1 MEKKEIEDKIKAFLA
16 QESPEYFAGVEL
28 YEQHPEAKKNLIINF
43 RQRYNKGSM
52 HEKLVYELE
61 KMIGAQVYSNRST
74 VLGGSPANIPY
85 KLIKETKAEAPE
97 NYEYK
102 VKYENLPEE
111 LKKKVIEKGQLYT
124 YLEKLKLLLAEVGQ
138 ANDEKSIESRKVIM
152 DRMHDTVDRIKE
164 IHTELMQFEEVG
176 TFQGF
181 ESIISSKGVE
191 IPIPKLDKPLPI
203 SEIPDLIDIE
213 LENEFSYLQMSY
225 YQLKDLL
232 IKLRSAVPKQE
243 QRAKESKKPDVI
255 KSNEQKAQ
263 LGRKMIALLVRYF
276 EENKEA

>member
-1 MEKKEIEDKIKAFLA
+1 MEKKEIEDKIKAFLE
-16 QESPEYFAGVEL
+16 QESMEYYQGVEL
-28 YEQHPEAKKNLIINF
+28 YSQHPDAKKNLLINF
-43 RQRYNKGSM
+43 NQRYNKGSM

-61 KMIGAQVYSNRST
+61 KMVGAAVYSNRAT
-74 VLGGSPANIPY
+74 VLGVSQANIPY

-102 VKYENLPEE
+102 VKYENLPQE
-111 LKKKVIEKGQLYT
+111 LKEKVIEKGQLYT
-124 YLEKLKLLLAEVGQ
+124 YLGELKKLLAEIGQ
-138 ANDEKSIESRKVIM
+138 ANDEQSIEARKGIM
-152 DRMHDTVDRIKE
+152 DKMHVTVDRIKE
-164 IHTELMQFEEVG
+164 IHGELMQFEEIG
-176 TFQGF
+176 PLKGF
-181 ESIISSKGVE
+181 EAMITEPEVEPVETGSKSIN
-191 IPIPKLDKPLPI
+191 
-203 SEIPDLIDIE
+203 EIPDLIDIE

-243 QRAKESKKPDVI
+243 QRAKESKKPEVI

-276 EENKEA
+276 EENKES